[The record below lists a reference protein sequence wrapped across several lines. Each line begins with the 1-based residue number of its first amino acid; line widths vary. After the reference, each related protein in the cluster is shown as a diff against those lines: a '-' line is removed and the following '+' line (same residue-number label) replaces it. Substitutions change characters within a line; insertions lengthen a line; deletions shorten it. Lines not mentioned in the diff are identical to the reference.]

1 MDLGGRG
8 LLCQRRCQG
17 KVTGSLSLTT
27 ELSEGVDFVAVL
39 GRRSLGPGV
48 ANCKIVFYLLKEQEG
63 GSSILFVFFCAL
75 KNGSL
80 DK

>member
-39 GRRSLGPGV
+39 GRRSLGPG
-48 ANCKIVFYLLKEQEG
+48 
-63 GSSILFVFFCAL
+63 
-75 KNGSL
+75 
-80 DK
+80 